1 GMEQV
6 KARVRDNLLGSG
18 VDTFMQDLRYAWR
31 GLRKQ
36 RLFST
41 IALVTLALGI
51 GVNTAVFSVFYAVLM
66 RPLPYQD
73 PDRLVLI
80 WVNLKTRGAVQVS
93 ASGEIFGE
101 VERRQRSMS
110 GVAGIWVTP
119 PRTFPGN
126 PPVQVKSAF
135 VTTNFFDVLGVPA
148 SI

>member
-1 GMEQV
+1 EARRAARLEFEGMEQV

-73 PDRLVLI
+73 PDRLGVMLG
-80 WVNLKTRGAVQVS
+80 NFKTRSTGQ
-93 ASGEIFGE
+93 I
-101 VERRQRSMS
+101 
-110 GVAGIWVTP
+110 P
-119 PRTFPGN
+119 
-126 PPVQVKSAF
+126 
-135 VTTNFFDVLGVPA
+135 
-148 SI
+148 